1 VEWVK
6 PIDEVEAEFRRR
18 GVFMLVNIHDK
29 KLMFFGYKKNSVD
42 INKMIDSL
50 RGRSHEMTNFL
61 IARAKGKG
69 ETT

>member
-6 PIDEVEAEFRRR
+6 PIDEVEADFRRR

-29 KLMFFGYKKNSVD
+29 KLMFFGYKKNAVD

-50 RGRSHEMTNFL
+50 RGRSHEMTNL
-61 IARAKGKG
+61 LVARARAKG
-69 ETT
+69 

>member
-1 VEWVK
+1 
-6 PIDEVEAEFRRR
+6 
-18 GVFMLVNIHDK
+18 MLVNVHDK
-29 KLMFFGYKKNSVD
+29 KLMFFGYKKNTVD